1 MTHQFFRF
9 LILSLALVV
18 LSSCLWDEEEDAIP
32 SSNPTFVSLTFGA
45 NDSVPA
51 LQYATFTLEYDSLLN
66 DSIIVNLDSLPFQTR
81 IDSVFPSFAFKSTSA
96 AFLLLTDSLGTGIDT
111 IAVTGNDT
119 IDFTKVIA
127 IRNIAGDKIVERT
140 YPIKVN
146 VHQVEPELY
155 HWNYLVTDVYTH
167 PASVQKAVYF
177 NDKFFFY
184 ASSGVNNYLYSSTDA
199 VSWSAAALS
208 GLPLYP
214 DLRRMMHFDD
224 ELYFLHEDGV
234 IYHSTDGNSW
244 QTLAAALPGHRFT
257 ALLFVLE
264 NQLWSVVQNT
274 ATEAHYFARSID
286 GLTWTVAEALPA
298 SFPVSD
304 FAAVS
309 FKSRTN
315 KPKALVVGGFA
326 ADGTLLSKSWS
337 VEYNVNS
344 QYNWVDFSLEN
355 NTLDTLSGA
364 SIIAYADKLLLFGGM
379 DNDNNVLDNFYME
392 SIDEGLSWRATDST
406 YNTITDYDL
415 EYSYEPRSYQ
425 SVVLRDDV
433 HEIYLFGGR
442 TKFEVFTDVWR
453 GKLNK
458 LSFLRQ

>member
-9 LILSLALVV
+9 FIFSLALVV
-18 LSSCLWDEEEDAIP
+18 LSSCLWEEEDTIP
-32 SSNPTFVSLTFGA
+32 SSDPRFVSLTFGA

-51 LQYATFTLEYDSLLN
+51 LRYASFSFAYDSLLM
-66 DSIIVNLDSLPFQTR
+66 DSIIVNLDSLPYQTR

-96 AFLLLTDSLGTGIDT
+96 AFLLLRDSLGTGIDT

-127 IRNIAGDKIVERT
+127 IRNIAADEITERT
-140 YPIKVN
+140 YKIKVN
-146 VHQVEPELY
+146 VHQVQPELY
-155 HWNYLVTDVYTH
+155 HWKKLISSVYAH
-167 PASVQKAVYF
+167 SGSVQKAVLF
-177 NDKFFFY
+177 DSKFFFY
-184 ASSGVNNYLYSSTDA
+184 VSSGVNNYLYTSTDA
-199 VSWSAAALS
+199 VSWSTATLS

-214 DLRRMMHFDD
+214 DLRRIMHFGDA
-224 ELYFLHEDGV
+224 LYLLHEDGT
-234 IYHSTDGNSW
+234 IYTSTDGYSW
-244 QTLAAALPGHRFT
+244 QILVANLPGHGFT
-257 ALLFVLE
+257 ALLFELE
-264 NQLWSVVQNT
+264 NQLWSIVQNT
-274 ATEAHYFARSID
+274 ATEVHYFARSTD
-286 GLTWTVAEALPA
+286 GLAWTVAEALPA

-337 VEYNVNS
+337 VEYNVNN

-355 NTLDTLSGA
+355 STLDTLSGA

-379 DNDNNVLDNFYME
+379 DNDNNVVDKYYIE
-392 SIDEGLSWRATDST
+392 SIDEGLSWRMTDTTFNS
-406 YNTITDYDL
+406 ITDYDL
-415 EYSYEPRSYQ
+415 DYSYEPRSYQ
-425 SVVLRDDV
+425 SVVHKEDT

-442 TKFEVFTDVWR
+442 SKFMVFTDVWR

-458 LSFLRQ
+458 LSFKRQ